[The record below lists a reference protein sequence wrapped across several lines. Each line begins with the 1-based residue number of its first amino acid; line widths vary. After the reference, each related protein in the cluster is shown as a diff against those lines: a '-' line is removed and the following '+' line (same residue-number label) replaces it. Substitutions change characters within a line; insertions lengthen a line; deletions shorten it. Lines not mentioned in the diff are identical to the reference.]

1 MRAAVLAAVL
11 LWAGR
16 ADASQNPGSTAA
28 PILQLPLGSRAVG
41 MGTAFTAVA
50 SDASALYYNPAG
62 LSRLNAHEASFSYI
76 SGLTD
81 NAVQQLAYGGPLPF
95 TGLTGNGYASIG
107 ASMLLSQNGT
117 IEVNRTNPDGSLASS
132 QSLSAGGDFV
142 GTLGYAERVGTT
154 PLDMGEGHSYGV
166 NHFLGL
172 SGKFIRSTLVQ
183 QYSAQAF
190 TADFGYLLN
199 SPEAG
204 VSFGLSA
211 LNVGGQLRYVDVA
224 DPLPTTLRAG
234 AAYQQ
239 GISSEHALTLAA
251 DSDYL
256 VREQL
261 LHVNTG
267 MEYFWLRDYGFRL
280 GYQWLQ
286 DNAGLTMGFGLRWH
300 ARLMLDYA
308 WAMSRSLSDS
318 HRLTLTY
325 RFGGVA
331 PSSRARYR
339 QPFIE
344 RAPEHEPI
352 ENLDE
357 QTPTNYEPAPK
368 PRATPR
374 SDTRQGA
381 GVPGWIY

>member
-1 MRAAVLAAVL
+1 MRGTLLTAAL
-11 LWAGR
+11 LWAAPVR
-16 ADASQNPGSTAA
+16 AGQNPGTTAA
-28 PILQLPLGSRAVG
+28 PILQVPMGSRAMG
-41 MGTAFTAVA
+41 MGSAFTAVA
-50 SDASALYYNPAG
+50 SDVSALYYNPAG
-62 LSRLNAHEASFSYI
+62 LSRLNANEAAFTFM

-81 NAVQQLAYGGPLPF
+81 NQLQHLAYGGPLPF
-95 TGLTGNGYASIG
+95 TGITGNGYASLG
-107 ASMLLSQNGT
+107 ASALFSQDGK

-132 QSLSAGGDFV
+132 ENISAGSDFV
-142 GTLGYAERVGTT
+142 GTLGYAERVGST
-154 PLDMGEGHSYGV
+154 PIDYGDGKSYGL
-166 NHFLGL
+166 NHYLGL
-172 SGKFIRSTLVQ
+172 SAKYIRSTLVQ
-183 QYSAQAF
+183 TYSAQTF
-190 TADFGYLLN
+190 SADFGYLAN

-204 VSFGLSA
+204 LTFGLAA
-211 LNVGGQLRYVDVA
+211 LNVGGQMKYADVA

-239 GISSEHALTLAA
+239 GISSDHALTLAA
-251 DSDYL
+251 DSEYL
-256 VREQL
+256 TREQL
-261 LHVNTG
+261 LHINTG
-267 MEYFWLRDYGFRL
+267 LEYFWLRDYGFRI
-280 GYQWLQ
+280 GYQFLQ

-300 ARLMLDYA
+300 GRLMLDYA

-318 HRLTLTY
+318 HRFTITY

-331 PSSRARYR
+331 PSARATYR

-357 QTPTNYEPAPK
+357 QRPDAYEPAPK

-374 SDTRQGA
+374 QESTQ